1 MKKYNVVGNDSEGME
16 VKSAGGPVS
25 EEMANI
31 VADAMIVAGYT
42 DVKTVSTSAD
52 CCKTCHKVFGPED
65 MIFAVYGMLYCDG
78 ACAAEAIDRKSVV

>member
-1 MKKYNVVGNDSEGME
+1 MKKYNVV
-16 VKSAGGPVS
+16 GPVS

-31 VADAMIVAGYT
+31 IDVGYT

-65 MIFAVYGMLYCDG
+65 MIFAIYGMLYCDG
-78 ACAAEAIDRKSVV
+78 ACAAEAIETDGEYVLASDIGIE